1 MFRWLTKKKQQ
12 SQESTTPNIVEQ
24 ELRSLSL
31 VTVLSKVVSDY
42 LKDVKAG
49 RMAFPAHKRLMH
61 KQKNAI
67 VLEIWSDTRLEA
79 LHYIFRYGCSQAR
92 LLATQTKQK
101 LLLDYYFEKKPHLEF
116 PYQPSSDRIH
126 DTWQAV
132 FKAYLYLDET
142 GKWTED
148 RKDIQN
154 VNSFTKKK
162 LIFDEFERDI
172 KRLHVQWSEFD
183 SAIHDSKN
191 LPSAPSTIF
200 DILYKDITKKSKT
213 VALSSMFGSDY
224 MAGIKKLEQHTRN
237 LFKEQGNSEE
247 QIDERMRDAQKTTQ
261 KLLSTQDPDQMV

>member
-12 SQESTTPNIVEQ
+12 SQESAIPNIVEQ

-31 VTVLSKVVSDY
+31 VTKLSKVISDY
-42 LKDVKAG
+42 LKDVKSG

-61 KQKNAI
+61 KQKNSS
-67 VLEIWSDTRLEA
+67 VLEIWRDTRLEA
-79 LHYIFRYGCSQAR
+79 LHHIFRYGSSHAI
-92 LLATQTKQK
+92 LLDKQNKQK
-101 LLLDYYFEKKPHLEF
+101 ELLDIYFKKKPHLEF
-116 PYQPSSDRIH
+116 PHQPSGDVIH
-126 DTWQAV
+126 DTFQAV

-142 GKWTED
+142 GEWSEEPISIHD
-148 RKDIQN
+148 
-154 VNSFTKKK
+154 VNLFTKKK
-162 LIFDEFERDI
+162 PIIDEFEREM
-172 KRLHVQWSEFD
+172 KRLREQWSEFE
-183 SAIHDSKN
+183 SAIHDSKS

-261 KLLSTQDPDQMV
+261 KLLSAQDPDQMV